1 MNTTSV
7 FLHKKRYSYQTA
19 VSPLGTASLTPT
31 RLETERLIKCKI
43 FILTDTTGY
52 AEGKLMSGIMVIEDD
67 ESMLELIDLILT
79 TEGFECHPYIDPT
92 KALSEL
98 ENVKPDLII
107 LDLMMPVM
115 SGWDVKKRLNENES
129 TASIPV
135 IVLTARSDTLDKIKG
150 LKEYGVESYLVK
162 PVGKNE
168 LVSTIRK
175 VLADVS

>member
-1 MNTTSV
+1 
-7 FLHKKRYSYQTA
+7 
-19 VSPLGTASLTPT
+19 
-31 RLETERLIKCKI
+31 
-43 FILTDTTGY
+43 
-52 AEGKLMSGIMVIEDD
+52 MSEIMVIEDD
-67 ESMLELIDLILT
+67 ESMLELIDLILS
-79 TEGFECHPYIDPT
+79 TEGFECHPYTDPL

-98 ENVKPDLII
+98 ESVKPDLII
-107 LDLMMPVM
+107 LDLMMPIM
-115 SGWDVKKRLNENES
+115 SGWEVKKRLNENES

-135 IVLTARSDTLDKIKG
+135 IVLTARSDTLDRIKG